1 MWDVVSDGSLDLG
14 VCAHSTG
21 NNGGEGL
28 EAMNSDVR
36 VMESIREKVEAGQR
50 LSFDDGLALEA
61 CSDLFTLGSLAN
73 LVRERYNGNFAYYN
87 VNTHINPTNVCV
99 YTCDFCAFRADLGDE
114 RAYVMERDQIVERA
128 SQASSRGATE
138 LHIVGG
144 LHNKLPFS
152 YYVDVVRWIK
162 EAAPEIHI
170 KAYTAVEIEFFAK
183 ISRKSVETILRELID
198 AGLGSLPGGG
208 AEIFHPE
215 VREQICGA
223 KASTESWLNVHR
235 TAHRLGLHSNA
246 TMLYGHI
253 DGPKHRIDHMVRL
266 RELQDETGGFQT
278 FIPLAFHPDNSQMA
292 HIPKP
297 SGVMDLK
304 VMAISRLMLDN
315 FPHIKAYW
323 VMLGLKTAQV
333 ALAFGADDL
342 DGTVVHEKIY
352 HEAGAETP
360 QEVTVTEIRRLI
372 EEAGRIPVERD
383 TLYHRIERDGGTWSP
398 REHID
403 VPGLAL
409 AGADSK

>member
-1 MWDVVSDGSLDLG
+1 MATEGSRLQ
-14 VCAHSTG
+14 A
-21 NNGGEGL
+21 
-28 EAMNSDVR
+28 
-36 VMESIREKVEAGQR
+36 IREKVEAGQR
-50 LSFDDGLALEA
+50 LSFADGLALEE
-61 CSDLFTLGSLAN
+61 SNDLFALGEMAN
-73 LVRERYNGNFAYYN
+73 LVRERYNGDYGYYN

-99 YTCDFCAFRADLGDE
+99 FTCDFCAFRADLDE
-114 RAYVMERDQIVERA
+114 DRAYVMDRDQILDRA
-128 SQASSRGATE
+128 RQAHERGATE

-144 LHNKLPFS
+144 LHHKLPFG

-162 EAAPEIHI
+162 EAYPEIHI
-170 KAYTAVEIEFFAK
+170 KAYTGVEIEFFAR
-183 ISRKSVETILRELID
+183 IARLSIREVIEQLIG

-223 KASTESWLNVHR
+223 KASTETWLDVHR

-253 DGPKHRIDHMVRL
+253 DKAKHRIDHLIRL

-278 FIPLAFHPDNSQMA
+278 FIPLAFHPDNSRMDEL
-292 HIPKP
+292 PKP

-304 VMAISRLMLDN
+304 TMAISRLMLDN

-323 VMLGLKTAQV
+323 IMLGIKTAQV
-333 ALAFGADDL
+333 ALSFGADDL

-360 QEVTVTEIRRLI
+360 QEISVAEIQRLI
-372 EEAGRIPVERD
+372 TEAGRIPVERD
-383 TLYHRIERDGGTWSP
+383 TLYHRVERDGNRWSA

-403 VPGLAL
+403 VPAL
-409 AGADSK
+409 AGAGR

>member
-1 MWDVVSDGSLDLG
+1 MVSANDR
-14 VCAHSTG
+14 
-21 NNGGEGL
+21 
-28 EAMNSDVR
+28 MN
-36 VMESIREKVEAGQR
+36 SIRERVEAGER
-50 LSFDDGLALEA
+50 LSFADGLALEE
-61 CSDLFTLGSLAN
+61 SDDLFAIGSMAN

-99 YTCDFCAFRADLGDE
+99 YTCDFCAFRADLGED
-114 RAYVMERDQIVERA
+114 RAYVMDRDQIVERA
-128 SQASSRGATE
+128 RQASARGATE

-144 LHNKLPFS
+144 LHHKLPFR

-162 EAAPEIHI
+162 ETAPEIHI
-170 KAYTAVEIEFFAK
+170 KAYTAVEIEFFSK
-183 ISRKSVETILRELID
+183 IARRSVEDVLRELID

-223 KASTESWLNVHR
+223 KASTESWLGIHR

-253 DGPKHRIDHMVRL
+253 EGPKHRIDHLIRL
-266 RELQDETGGFQT
+266 RELQDETRGFQT

-297 SGVMDLK
+297 SGLMDLK
-304 VMAISRLMLDN
+304 TMAMSRLMLDN

-333 ALAFGADDL
+333 ALSFGADDL

-352 HEAGAETP
+352 HEAGAQTP
-360 QEVTVTEIRRLI
+360 QEATVSEIRRLI
-372 EEAGRIPVERD
+372 TEAGRVPIERD
-383 TLYHRIERDGGTWSP
+383 TLYHEVIREGTRWTSGQ
-398 REHID
+398 HID
-403 VPGLAL
+403 VPAL
-409 AGADSK
+409 TVL